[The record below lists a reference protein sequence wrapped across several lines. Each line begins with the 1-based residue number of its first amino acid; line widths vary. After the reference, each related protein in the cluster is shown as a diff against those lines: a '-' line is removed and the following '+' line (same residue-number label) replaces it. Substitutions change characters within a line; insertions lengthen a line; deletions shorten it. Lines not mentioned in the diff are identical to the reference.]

1 MFSSFPRPPP
11 FVSHAD
17 AYSVQKHPRNATDE
31 LIRKV
36 GRRGVIGLTFITSCI
51 GEPADA
57 AKLAEHAMHI
67 ARVGGAGTL
76 ALGTDYMGIRTT
88 PTGLD
93 DITKLDLLT
102 DALKRKGAD
111 KEMEGKMMY
120 SNAMNFVKRFAD
132 SWGGW

>member
-1 MFSSFPRPPP
+1 MVVLSRAGTRTCRDVLELSETHP
-11 FVSHAD
+11 FFSHAD

-36 GRRGVIGLTFITSCI
+36 GRRRGVVGLTFITSCI

-76 ALGTDYMGIRTT
+76 ALGTDNMGVRTT
-88 PTGLD
+88 PTGPD
-93 DITKLDLLT
+93 AIT
-102 DALKRKGAD
+102 
-111 KEMEGKMMY
+111 
-120 SNAMNFVKRFAD
+120 
-132 SWGGW
+132 